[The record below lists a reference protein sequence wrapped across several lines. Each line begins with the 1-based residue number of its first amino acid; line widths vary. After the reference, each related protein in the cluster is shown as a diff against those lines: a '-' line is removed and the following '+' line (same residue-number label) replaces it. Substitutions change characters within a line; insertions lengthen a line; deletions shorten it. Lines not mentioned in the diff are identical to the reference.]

1 MKNLALKYSVEFI
14 VIVLG
19 ISISFYVENYSENK
33 KKDDLKNQSLNRI
46 FQNIEFDIGD
56 NIFNYKIHNGALN
69 SAYWLIKN
77 KKKLSNFSRDTIGYY
92 FSKAIDEVTYFVDNQ
107 EEYRTLQN
115 SGYMELIDNE
125 ELVKNLQEKYSSHNF
140 MKTIEVQIIERSKK
154 LMEFQF
160 INSTIM
166 NDSIKG
172 VYSFNKRFTG
182 SLNVPNN
189 IFERIIEKASFD
201 KFYSKLIER
210 RLKNDSLILKQIKKE
225 ITSL

>member
-1 MKNLALKYSVEFI
+1 MKNLVLKYSVEFI

-77 KKKLSNFSRDTIGYY
+77 KKNLSNFSRDTIGYY

-125 ELVKNLQEKYSSHNF
+125 EIVKRLESCKKYISVEMNLL
-140 MKTIEVQIIERSKK
+140 IELK
-154 LMEFQF
+154 F
-160 INSTIM
+160 INFDI
-166 NDSIKG
+166 SI
-172 VYSFNKRFTG
+172 
-182 SLNVPNN
+182 
-189 IFERIIEKASFD
+189 
-201 KFYSKLIER
+201 LIP
-210 RLKNDSLILKQIKKE
+210 LILP
-225 ITSL
+225 L

>member
-1 MKNLALKYSVEFI
+1 MKNLVLKYSVEFI

-77 KKKLSNFSRDTIGYY
+77 KKNLSNFSRDTIGYY

-140 MKTIEVQIIERSKK
+140 TSILPLCPRLGLWLSARNSVHTRSISRSPPP
-154 LMEFQF
+154 FRW
-160 INSTIM
+160 
-166 NDSIKG
+166 
-172 VYSFNKRFTG
+172 RFP
-182 SLNVPNN
+182 LQPRVPN
-189 IFERIIEKASFD
+189 S
-201 KFYSKLIER
+201 
-210 RLKNDSLILKQIKKE
+210 
-225 ITSL
+225 